1 MVSQVEAGTLGKVQL
16 STDMTLM
23 TVTELRQLGREI
35 LSRSEGSG
43 ITAWSDMIGLVRDE
57 IQRTLMSSA
66 DRR

>member
-1 MVSQVEAGTLGKVQL
+1 MVSHFEDGTLDKVQL